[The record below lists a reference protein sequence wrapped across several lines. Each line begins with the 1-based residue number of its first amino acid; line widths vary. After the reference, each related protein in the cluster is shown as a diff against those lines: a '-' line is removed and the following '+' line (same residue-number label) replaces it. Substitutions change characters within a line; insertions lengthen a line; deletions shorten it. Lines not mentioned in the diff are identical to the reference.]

1 MQETCKIC
9 GKELRSRNGGA
20 LASHIT
26 NCAKTE
32 MFRKEFYG
40 LKETPHLD
48 YFREHIKETIVKTIV
63 LEV

>member
-1 MQETCKIC
+1 MQEICKIC
-9 GKELRSRNGGA
+9 NKELRSRNGGA
-20 LASHIT
+20 LVSHIT
-26 NCAKTE
+26 NTAKTE

-48 YFREHIKETIVKTIV
+48 YFKENIKTTTITTIV